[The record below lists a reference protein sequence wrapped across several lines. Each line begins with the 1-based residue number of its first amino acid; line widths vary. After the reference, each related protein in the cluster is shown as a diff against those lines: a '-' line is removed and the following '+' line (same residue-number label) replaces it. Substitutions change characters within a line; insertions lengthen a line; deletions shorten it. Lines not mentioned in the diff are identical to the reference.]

1 MSNLSMRFRFN
12 SEKAVDVICFIAS
25 NAPVNDIYH
34 ICKVLYFADK
44 LHMERYGRSICGDT
58 YIAMKFG
65 PVPSGTYDL
74 IKDVRRHR
82 THSNNYDHAAASF
95 QLVGD
100 DRIKVIRDVNED
112 LFSDSDIE
120 CLNQSIQEHGSK
132 PFDVLV
138 KETHDEVWQSADENG
153 EISIESIVA
162 TLSDSDALLEYLKE
176 SHYTI

>member
-1 MSNLSMRFRFN
+1 MSRFISRERNSILIVWLTSKIKKRTFRPPEGELSDGRL
-12 SEKAVDVICFIAS
+12 
-25 NAPVNDIYH
+25 
-34 ICKVLYFADK
+34 VLYFADK

-132 PFDVLV
+132 PFDVLANLPMRMA
-138 KETHDEVWQSADENG
+138 KLL
-153 EISIESIVA
+153 
-162 TLSDSDALLEYLKE
+162 LSR
-176 SHYTI
+176 